1 MRKAWRALVF
11 ILPLVPASP
20 LCSEDLP
27 AAPDFTAI
35 QQHSQ
40 IVYRVVSLSSGKS
53 VEKPA
58 PELHCPPMRSRLRRV
73 HDERGVVSLKAW
85 EPDAKAAPFFAEA
98 EGSLAAGRLQQAADA
113 YAKGLALSPEYG
125 PGWGYAGDVQFA
137 RKDYAGA
144 LGFYRKALA
153 LDPSLAQAHHF
164 AADSLFK
171 LGRFSEAEDEYVQA
185 LVYEPSYEEVWRSL
199 EIVGPRAGFTVYRP
213 AISTPAGAIGEN
225 VDGKVE
231 IGVANPEWLP
241 YLSCKAVWRH
251 EDAYRKAKLA
261 AVPQRY
267 SRSLTIAGTLYPW
280 SAAEEAE
287 CLRSYVAGN
296 LSATAARLKELGAG
310 SAQAAGVSR
319 EKVLAAAPELV
330 RTLVQVEDA
339 DLLDG
344 FILFALFGQRC
355 PMAVALFSD
364 AERSQIERFIR
375 KFVILHGEA
384 ASSPT
389 QAQQPQASPQGGS
402 SDEPRPPSI
411 NPPFSG
417 YERTVTLAP
426 DLSGT
431 ARVINILNME
441 TLVGAAAEQPGQS
454 AAEIAAMR
462 NKWATLLKSSEQAL
476 PRWRASIEKGLPQ
489 GIKLVGAWQK
499 TEGLKSTTTFAFSF
513 DHVAKLARIDLRS
526 PGNKA
531 AAKDRP
537 FAELSFTVQGDALL
551 ITSQPAE
558 SPRGKNAMELVAY
571 RLETPLEVLEAN
583 AIRREGNTLIWEFDP
598 YQIQTTGKVPAEI
611 RVRLKTAR

>member
-1 MRKAWRALVF
+1 MRKAWWVLAF
-11 ILPLVPASP
+11 ILLMVPTSP
-20 LCSEDLP
+20 LHAVDPP
-27 AAPDFTAI
+27 ALPDFTAI

-40 IVYRVVSLSSGKS
+40 IVYKVVSIAAGKS

-58 PELHCPPMRSRLRRV
+58 PELHCPPMRSQLRRV
-73 HDERGVVSLKAW
+73 RDEHGVVSLKPW
-85 EPDAKAAPFFAEA
+85 EPDAKAAPFFKEA
-98 EGSLAAGRLQQAADA
+98 ESSLAAGRLPQAADA

-125 PGWGYAGDVQFA
+125 PGWVNAGDVQFV

-171 LGRFSEAEDEYVQA
+171 LGRLSEAEDEYVQA
-185 LVYEPSYEEVWRSL
+185 LIYEPSYEEVWRSL
-199 EIVGPRAGFTVYRP
+199 EIVGPKAGLTVHRP
-213 AISTPAGAIGEN
+213 VIPIPAGAIGEN

-231 IGVANPEWLP
+231 IGVADPEWLP
-241 YLSCKAVWRH
+241 YLNCKAVWRH
-251 EDAYRKAKLA
+251 EDAFRKAKVA

-267 SRSLTIAGTLYPW
+267 SRSLTISGTTYPW
-280 SAAEEAE
+280 SVTEEAE
-287 CLRSYVAGN
+287 CLRGYVAGN
-296 LSATAARLKELGAG
+296 LSAIEARLKEQGAG
-310 SAQAAGVSR
+310 SGQAAEVSR

-364 AERSQIERFIR
+364 AERSQMERFIR
-375 KFVILHGEA
+375 KFVIVHTAA

-389 QAQQPQASPQGGS
+389 QAPPQAGPQAAS
-402 SDEPRPPSI
+402 SGEPRPPSI

-431 ARVINILNME
+431 ARVINVLNME
-441 TLVGAAAEQPGQS
+441 TLVEAAAEQPGET
-454 AAEIAAMR
+454 AAGTAAMR
-462 NKWATLLKSSEQAL
+462 AKWATLLKNSEQAL

-489 GIKLVGAWQK
+489 GVKLVGAWQK
-499 TEGLKSTTTFAFSF
+499 TEGLKSTTTFTFSF

-526 PGNKA
+526 PGDKA
-531 AAKDRP
+531 TAKDRP
-537 FAELSFTVQGDALL
+537 FGELSFTVQGDALL
-551 ITSQPAE
+551 VTSQPAE
-558 SPRGKNAMELVAY
+558 PPRGKNPMELIAY
-571 RLETPLEVLEAN
+571 RLETLLEVLEAN
-583 AIRREGNTLIWEFDP
+583 PTRREGNTLIWEYDP
-598 YQIQTTGKVPAEI
+598 YVIQTTGKVPSEI
-611 RVRLKTAR
+611 KARFKTAR

>member
-1 MRKAWRALVF
+1 MRKTWRALAF
-11 ILPLVPASP
+11 ILPLVAASP
-20 LCSEDLP
+20 VYSGAPP
-27 AAPDFTAI
+27 APPDFTAI
-35 QQHSQ
+35 QQQSQ
-40 IVYRVVSLSSGKS
+40 IAYKVVNLESGKS

-58 PELHCPPMRSRLRRV
+58 PELHCPPMRSQLRRV
-73 HDERGVVSLKAW
+73 RDEHGVVSLKAW

-98 EGSLAAGRLQQAADA
+98 EKALAAGRLQEAADA
-113 YAKGLALSPEYG
+113 YAKGLTLSPEYG

-171 LGRFSEAEDEYVQA
+171 LGRLSEAENEYVQA
-185 LVYEPSYEEVWRSL
+185 LIYEPSYEEVWKVL
-199 EIVGPRAGFTVYRP
+199 QIVGPRAGFMAHRP

-225 VDGKVE
+225 VEGKVE
-231 IGVANPEWLP
+231 IGVANREWLP
-241 YLSCKAVWRH
+241 YLNCKAVWRH
-251 EDAYRKAKLA
+251 EDAYRKARLA
-261 AVPQRY
+261 AAPQRY
-267 SRSLTIAGTLYPW
+267 SRSLTLAGTTYTW
-280 SAAEEAE
+280 SVVEEAE

-296 LSATAARLKELGAG
+296 LSTTAARLEEQGAG
-310 SAQAAGVSR
+310 SGQEAGVSR

-364 AERSQIERFIR
+364 AERGQMERFIR
-375 KFVILHGEA
+375 KLVIVHGEA
-384 ASSPT
+384 VSSPT
-389 QAQQPQASPQGGS
+389 QAQPSQASPQAVS
-402 SDEPRPPSI
+402 SGEPRPPSI

-417 YERTVTLAP
+417 YERTVMLAP

-441 TLVGAAAEQPGQS
+441 TLVGVAAENQS
-454 AAEIAAMR
+454 AAEGAAMR
-462 NKWATLLKSSEQAL
+462 EKWATQLKNSEKAL

-489 GIKLVGAWQK
+489 GVKLVGAWQK

-513 DHVAKLARIDLRS
+513 DNVAKLARIDLRS
-526 PGNKA
+526 PGDKA

-551 ITSQPAE
+551 VTSQPAE
-558 SPRGKNAMELVAY
+558 PPRGKNAMEIVAY

-583 AIRREGNTLIWEFDP
+583 ATRREGSTLIWEFDP
-598 YQIQTTGKVPAEI
+598 YQIQTTGKVPAEV
-611 RVRLKTAR
+611 RVRFKTNR